1 MQIDEVRTPTNVGDT
16 LPRVPSAHDIDL
28 PGAEPPHRASWQK
41 PCTNKT
47 TTLAPPDIP
56 TGQPPKD
63 VPNTICCKNDALLDI
78 RGLQYRFSGDDR

>member
-28 PGAEPPHRASWQK
+28 PGAERPHRASWQK

-47 TTLAPPDIP
+47 TTLA
-56 TGQPPKD
+56 PPKD

-78 RGLQYRFSGDDR
+78 RGLQYRFSGDDH